1 MAAPASVN
9 MEKDDYQYGDDASPE
24 ALSLKATH
32 DAEVGAG
39 AGLKARQLLNP
50 QPTDDPNDP
59 VRHAAYR
66 ARISC

>member
-1 MAAPASVN
+1 MAAPLSVN
-9 MEKDDYQYGDDASPE
+9 MEKADYQYGDDASPE

-39 AGLKARQLLNP
+39 AGLTARQLLNP

-59 VRHAAYR
+59 VSYVASEPRL
-66 ARISC
+66 CC